1 MYIMAITDET
11 IFTEFPYLYNSIIR
25 DEIDIYIDSDK
36 MYLVNVL
43 SSPYDDSIRSFAKE
57 FIKLSIDF
65 SSEKKKTKVDLYSEK
80 DEYKLHSKNINVVIP
95 AYIYSK
101 ILMYNGGSDFII
113 KKFSMGLSMMAENR
127 INEWIE
133 SKSTDKWN
141 LLDRLFE
148 VIKKNIAMKLE
159 WKEKHLS
166 NMSPRVGI
174 ADFLKY
180 SVNIGFYWNPI
191 FFDIANGYVSI
202 PIYEKKTGRFFREVI
217 NELIRD
223 SFKNMK
229 ANLSDEILKNEK
241 YKEGPFGDHNG
252 YYSPVEKFPYLH
264 VTSIHRRKNAIYPAT
279 IVGKPV
285 MEDAYMGKAVEEISL
300 PVLKILN
307 PEIKDINLPV
317 ESVFHNLAI
326 VSINKR
332 YPGHAKKVAMAL
344 WGTGQLLLTKI
355 IIVVDSDVN
364 IHDMKEVLWAS
375 TTRMDPA
382 RDVTII
388 KDTPTDTLD
397 HASPY
402 LNMGSKMLIDAT
414 RKGPEEGFNRVW
426 PETIEMSEEI
436 RNLVSRRWREY
447 GIDKN

>member
-241 YKEGPFGDHNG
+241 YKEDLAF
-252 YYSPVEKFPYLH
+252 
-264 VTSIHRRKNAIYPAT
+264 
-279 IVGKPV
+279 
-285 MEDAYMGKAVEEISL
+285 
-300 PVLKILN
+300 
-307 PEIKDINLPV
+307 IKDLTKKY
-317 ESVFHNLAI
+317 EHE
-326 VSINKR
+326 INKENAPLFTDKSGTSFPPCIVHILKDLGMLNKFGIPEKETGQIKNVPHTGRLSLVCFLNNISYPKEMIIECFSKAPDFKIDYTR
-332 YPGHAKKVAMAL
+332 YQVNHIVDRNYSMASCDTMRANNLCFSEEDPLCEKVVHPIEFYRKKMKTMEFNHAKVK
-344 WGTGQLLLTKI
+344 Q
-355 IIVVDSDVN
+355 S
-364 IHDMKEVLWAS
+364 
-375 TTRMDPA
+375 
-382 RDVTII
+382 
-388 KDTPTDTLD
+388 
-397 HASPY
+397 
-402 LNMGSKMLIDAT
+402 
-414 RKGPEEGFNRVW
+414 
-426 PETIEMSEEI
+426 SE
-436 RNLVSRRWREY
+436 
-447 GIDKN
+447 